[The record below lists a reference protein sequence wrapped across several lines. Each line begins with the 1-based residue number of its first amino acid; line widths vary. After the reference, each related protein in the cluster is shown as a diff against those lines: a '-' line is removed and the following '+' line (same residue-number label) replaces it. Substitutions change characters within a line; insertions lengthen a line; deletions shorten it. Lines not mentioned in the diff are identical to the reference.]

1 MKANH
6 KFLEMLLTMKQA
18 NDNALTD
25 HYIHTAAKVI
35 TTNSFLPI
43 ARMHGDHIP
52 TLLDVFPQAV
62 HDLPWL
68 SGFARR
74 PPAYMVAPLQEVE
87 DVDTWKQLLEV
98 CAPQ

>member
-6 KFLEMLLTMKQA
+6 KFLELLLTMKQTD
-18 NDNALTD
+18 DNALTD

-35 TTNSFLPI
+35 TTNSFMPI
-43 ARMHGDHIP
+43 ARMHADHIP
-52 TLLDVFPQAV
+52 TLLNVFPQAQYE
-62 HDLPWL
+62 LPWL
-68 SGFARR
+68 AGFSRR

-87 DVDTWKQLLEV
+87 DIDTWKQLLEV